1 MVHALL
7 LYKINPNKD
16 TYAMARRNL
25 ETNINIRLNLDDMN
39 VLKKEAVMIDD
50 GGEKIN
56 KKIKNPSIVNLIN
69 EYQNNGFTLEKV
81 TSANG

>member
-1 MVHALL
+1 
-7 LYKINPNKD
+7 
-16 TYAMARRNL
+16 
-25 ETNINIRLNLDDMN
+25 MN

>member
-1 MVHALL
+1 
-7 LYKINPNKD
+7 
-16 TYAMARRNL
+16 MARRNL